1 MKMNI
6 EEIIKKSVEGHE
18 MPYDAAA
25 WDQMSKRLDQVMP
38 TKPASNLKWYLGGAA
53 VIAAVSISAILLSNN
68 SEEQKVTPS
77 VSQTTETNSNDSKN
91 QPNHSVDNNTGTDV
105 KGVQNNEFV
114 QIDLNDVTA
123 QNSGSSNQNTSSTS
137 QNSGSTNTTTQNGSN
152 SNANNT
158 ADNQRN
164 NSSTTQ
170 QASNSPSQISIP
182 KIENIC
188 LGESVKIQNKNEAPI
203 TLIQANG
210 LITTIKPK
218 SSLTFIGDEAGTYK
232 IGVMKG
238 ADFIEG
244 DSFKVLEGP
253 NAEFS
258 IVEANTFD
266 NGVPVVRVESGST
279 GSNYNWSI
287 NGIIREGKNAEFNLF
302 EKGNYNIV
310 HEVTGSNGCKS
321 SVARKVTIEEDYNLL
336 AANAI
341 RPNSSIGEN
350 TSFMPF
356 ALTVRDVEFTLI
368 IVDAANGAVIFESSD
383 ATQGWDGTDKRNGQ
397 QVKRY
402 TPFAWKVVIKNPLPG
417 ERNEYRGTVTV
428 TD

>member
-1 MKMNI
+1 MNI

-18 MPYDAAA
+18 LPYDATA
-25 WDQMSKRLDQVMP
+25 WEQMSKRLDHVMP

-53 VIAAVSISAILLSNN
+53 VIAVVSIGAILLSNN
-68 SEEQKVTPS
+68 LEDQKITPS
-77 VSQTTETNSNDSKN
+77 VAKASENKTTETTN
-91 QPNHSVDNNTGTDV
+91 QQVQSVDNSSTADV

-114 QIDLNDVTA
+114 QIDLNNASA
-123 QNSGSSNQNTSSTS
+123 QNSVSNNQNTTSNS
-137 QNSGSTNTTTQNGSN
+137 QNSGNNSGISQNN
-152 SNANNT
+152 S
-158 ADNQRN
+158 N
-164 NSSTTQ
+164 NSSGNIVDNQGNNPLTTQ
-170 QASNSPSQISIP
+170 QSSNSSGQISIP

-218 SSLTFIGDEAGTYK
+218 TSLTFTGDEAGTYK

-266 NGVPVVRVESGST
+266 NGVPIVRVESGST
-279 GSNYNWSI
+279 GINYNWSI
-287 NGIIREGKNAEFNLF
+287 NGIKRDGKNAEFNLF
-302 EKGNYNIV
+302 EKGNYSIV
-310 HEVTGSNGCKS
+310 HEVTGSNGCSS
-321 SVARKVTIEEDYNLL
+321 SVVRKVTIEEDYNLL

-356 ALTVRDVEFTLI
+356 ALTVRGVEFTLI

-417 ERNEYRGTVTV
+417 ERNEYRGTITV

>member
-1 MKMNI
+1 MNI

-18 MPYDAAA
+18 IPYDAAA
-25 WDQMSKRLDQVMP
+25 WEQMSKRLDQVMP

-53 VIAAVSISAILLSNN
+53 VIAAVSIGAILLSNN
-68 SEEQKVTPS
+68 SEDQKVTPS
-77 VSQTTETNSNDSKN
+77 VAKTSENKTTETTN
-91 QPNHSVDNNTGTDV
+91 QQIQSVDNNSAADV

-114 QIDLNDVTA
+114 QIDLNNVST
-123 QNSGSSNQNTSSTS
+123 QNTGSNNQNTSSNS
-137 QNSGSTNTTTQNGSN
+137 QNSGNNSGISQNN
-152 SNANNT
+152 SNNSSGNT
-158 ADNQRN
+158 VDNQGN
-164 NSSTTQ
+164 NPSTTQ
-170 QASNSPSQISIP
+170 QTSNSSGQISIP

-188 LGESVKIQNKNEAPI
+188 IGESVKIQNKNEAPI

-287 NGIIREGKNAEFNLF
+287 NGMKRDGKNAEFNLF
-302 EKGNYNIV
+302 EKGNYSIV
-310 HEVTGSNGCKS
+310 HEVTGSNGCSS

-368 IVDAANGAVIFESSD
+368 IVDASNGAVIFESSD